1 MSSNIIKEKE
11 TENVNL
17 FIENVEWDK
26 MGSMYVGDS
35 VNSQGISSMTE
46 EMLCSGNF
54 EFITDSSEI
63 WEVEEYTIH
72 VCSQCDLEAMY
83 DTKQNAFYCPRC
95 ES

>member
-11 TENVNL
+11 TEKVNL
-17 FIENVEWDK
+17 FMKNVEWDK

-35 VNSQGISSMTE
+35 VNSQGIASMTE
-46 EMLCSGNF
+46 EMLYGGNF

-63 WEVEEYTIH
+63 WEVEEYTIY
-72 VCSQCDLEAMY
+72 VCSQCGIEAMY
-83 DTKQNAFYCPRC
+83 DTKQNTFYCPRC